1 MRLITSI
8 VALSMLLGCSSQHM
22 SINSTNKSDLSKK
35 TQEKTEA
42 ELDKE
47 SSIYPP
53 IKDFPFEVKVV
64 PVLDIDEEQTELTKN
79 KSNYPK
85 IGGGYNILVTNK
97 INHEIQVLG
106 PEIIFLPRI
115 ADKILAIKDFN
126 GDGYLDIIAAAPA
139 PMGSAYTSGTIYV
152 YDPKFEKFSE
162 SKGIIQQG
170 TIDTPLRGCISVQY
184 PFSTRPDT
192 EIMTDFYCWKN
203 GKWKPVKIMKFIT
216 SIVALSILLG
226 CSSQHTPI
234 NSTSKSDR
242 SETTQEKTEAELDKE
257 SSIYPPIKDFPF
269 EVKVIPVLYIDEE
282 QTELTRDESY
292 DPKISVG
299 GGYNILVT
307 NKINHD
313 IQLLGWHS
321 TELPRI
327 ADEILEIKDFNNDG
341 FLDIKAMDSAPMGSR
356 FLSSTIYL
364 YNPEFKNFKEGEGIT
379 QAGELTVTKP
389 GCIDIES
396 PYPSVRETTINS
408 YCWKN
413 GKWKLI
419 KSQKT
424 YQS

>member
-1 MRLITSI
+1 
-8 VALSMLLGCSSQHM
+8 
-22 SINSTNKSDLSKK
+22 
-35 TQEKTEA
+35 
-42 ELDKE
+42 
-47 SSIYPP
+47 
-53 IKDFPFEVKVV
+53 
-64 PVLDIDEEQTELTKN
+64 
-79 KSNYPK
+79 
-85 IGGGYNILVTNK
+85 
-97 INHEIQVLG
+97 
-106 PEIIFLPRI
+106 
-115 ADKILAIKDFN
+115 
-126 GDGYLDIIAAAPA
+126 
-139 PMGSAYTSGTIYV
+139 
-152 YDPKFEKFSE
+152 
-162 SKGIIQQG
+162 
-170 TIDTPLRGCISVQY
+170 
-184 PFSTRPDT
+184 
-192 EIMTDFYCWKN
+192 
-203 GKWKPVKIMKFIT
+203 MKFIT

-226 CSSQHTPI
+226 CSNQHTPI
-234 NSTSKSDR
+234 NSTNKSDR

-269 EVKVIPVLYIDEE
+269 EVKVVPVLYIDEE

-313 IQLLGWHS
+313 IQHLGWHS